1 MTCSQQHFLLV
12 EEQFP
17 EDAFHFHFDE
27 RCRTDKGKLKLCF
40 FCTLVGQCRMWPPL
54 YVFVT

>member
-27 RCRTDKGKLKLCF
+27 RCIHRTEPTKANSS
-40 FCTLVGQCRMWPPL
+40 
-54 YVFVT
+54 FVSSVR